1 MIPQC
6 KGSNVASFLKFY
18 ALSLCSLAAGC
29 GTSGSILDTNAA
41 TADAL
46 NEISENTIDAHGQS
60 AGPGAFTHDEVR
72 QGMVARA
79 AAKPAPH

>member
-1 MIPQC
+1 
-6 KGSNVASFLKFY
+6 VAYISKLFAPPLFF
-18 ALSLCSLAAGC
+18 LAAGC
-29 GTSGSILDTNAA
+29 GPPGSILYTNDT

-46 NEISENTIDAHGQS
+46 NEISKNTTDAHGSS

-72 QGMVARA
+72 QGMTARA